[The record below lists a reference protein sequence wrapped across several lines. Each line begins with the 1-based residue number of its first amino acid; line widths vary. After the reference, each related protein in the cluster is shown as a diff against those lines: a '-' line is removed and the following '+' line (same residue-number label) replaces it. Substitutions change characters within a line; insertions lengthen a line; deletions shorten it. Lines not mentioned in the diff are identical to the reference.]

1 MTEHSETQQ
10 LINLQNYFFIIII
23 FNQKPPK
30 QNLTYFNNV
39 IFW

>member
-23 FNQKPPK
+23 FNQKNPK
-30 QNLTYFNNV
+30 TKSDLF
-39 IFW
+39 